1 MNTNTEP
8 ALRRARLLVAYNGAA
23 FHGFALTPGTVTVAQ
38 TLNDTIE
45 QVTGSPVA
53 VLGAGRTDAGVH
65 AWGQVV
71 HVDLADATDLDR
83 LVFSVNSL
91 LDPDLVIR
99 KCEWVTQEFDARHSA
114 LWREYRYTV
123 LNAPVN
129 NPFLATTS
137 WHIRRPLSVPLMQ
150 LATDSIIGLHDFSSF
165 CRQPQQS
172 GVNRNAEGPSM
183 MRRVHVAQ
191 WHNAGNG
198 ILTFDI
204 RANAFCHQMVRS
216 IVGTLV
222 DVGLGRRKAGEMS
235 GVLRAMSRLNTPH
248 IAPPQGLCLM
258 DVGYP
263 S

>member
-71 HVDLADATDLDR
+71 HVDLADTADLDR

-91 LDPDLVIR
+91 LDPDIVIR

-114 LWREYRYTV
+114 LWRQYRYTV

-129 NPFLATTS
+129 NPFLAATS

-191 WHNAGNG
+191 WHDAGNG

>member
-23 FHGFALTPGTVTVAQ
+23 FHGFALTPGTVTVTQ

-91 LDPDLVIR
+91 LDPDIVIR

-129 NPFLATTS
+129 NPFLAATS

>member
-71 HVDLADATDLDR
+71 HVDLADTADLDR

-91 LDPDLVIR
+91 LDPDIVIR
-99 KCEWVTQEFDARHSA
+99 ECEWVTQEFDARHSA
-114 LWREYRYTV
+114 LWRQYRYTV

-129 NPFLATTS
+129 NPFLAATS

-150 LATDSIIGLHDFSSF
+150 LATDSLIGLHDFSSF

-191 WHNAGNG
+191 WHDAGNG

>member
-8 ALRRARLLVAYNGAA
+8 AVRRARLLVAYNGAA
-23 FHGFALTPGTVTVAQ
+23 FHGFALTPGTATVAQ
-38 TLNDTIE
+38 TLNDIIE
-45 QVTGSPVA
+45 QITGSPVA

-71 HVDLADATDLDR
+71 HVDLAEATDLDR
-83 LVFSVNSL
+83 VVFSMNSL
-91 LDPDLVIR
+91 LDPDIVIR
-99 KCEWVTQEFDARHSA
+99 ECEWVSQDFDARHSA

-123 LNAPVN
+123 LNAPTN
-129 NPFLATTS
+129 NPFLAATS
-137 WHIRRPLSVPLMQ
+137 WHIRRPLSMPLMQ
-150 LATDSIIGLHDFSSF
+150 LATDSLIGLHDFSSF

-183 MRRVHVAQ
+183 MRRVHLAQ
-191 WHNAGNG
+191 WHDAGNG

>member
-1 MNTNTEP
+1 
-8 ALRRARLLVAYNGAA
+8 LLVAYNGAA

-91 LDPDLVIR
+91 LDPDIVIR

-129 NPFLATTS
+129 NPFLAATS

>member
-45 QVTGSPVA
+45 QITGSQVA

-71 HVDLADATDLDR
+71 HVDLSDTTDLDR
-83 LVFSVNSL
+83 VVFSMNSL
-91 LDPDLVIR
+91 LDPDIVIR
-99 KCEWVTQEFDARHSA
+99 ECEWVSQDFDARHSA
-114 LWREYRYTV
+114 SWREYRYTV

-129 NPFLATTS
+129 NPFLAATS
-137 WHIRRPLSVPLMQ
+137 WHIRRPLSMPLMQ
-150 LATDSIIGLHDFSSF
+150 LATDSLIGLHDFSSF

-183 MRRVHVAQ
+183 MRRVHRAQ
-191 WHNAGNG
+191 WHDAGNG